1 MNAPEAT
8 PIRQSRTGKRPIE
21 LPKGVTVTLT
31 ADTVTVK
38 GPKGESKRP
47 LPGGCTI
54 LVEAGKVTV
63 SPALPGRD
71 GSRMQGLSRAL
82 IACMVK
88 GVSEGYARGLQLVGT
103 GYRAEVK
110 GAKLVL
116 NVGYSHQIHFD
127 IPAGLKID
135 IPADSKGTAINLS
148 CHDKEVIG
156 QAAAKIR
163 GYREPEPYG
172 GKGIRYL
179 GEKVREKAGK
189 SSGKGGK

>member
-21 LPKGVTVTLT
+21 IPKGVTVTL
-31 ADTVTVK
+31 AANSVTVK

-47 LPGGCTI
+47 LPGGCK
-54 LVEAGKVTV
+54 VVVDGGKVTV
-63 SPALPGRD
+63 SPDLPGRD
-71 GSRMQGLSRAL
+71 GSRMQGLARSL
-82 IACMVK
+82 IAGMVK
-88 GVSEGYARGLQLVGT
+88 GCSEGYTKGLQLVGT

>member
-1 MNAPEAT
+1 MNAPEVT
-8 PIRQSRTGKRPIE
+8 PIRQSRTGKRPID
-21 LPKGVTVTLT
+21 LPKGVAVTLT
-31 ADTVTVK
+31 ATTVAVK
-38 GPKGESKRP
+38 GPRGESSRP
-47 LPGGCTI
+47 LPGGAKVVLEGTQ
-54 LVEAGKVTV
+54 VTV
-63 SPALPGRD
+63 TPVLPGRD
-71 GSRMQGLSRAL
+71 GSRMPGLTRAL

-88 GVSEGYARGLQLVGT
+88 GVSEGYTRGLQLVGT

-116 NVGYSHQIHFD
+116 SVGYSHPIHFD
-127 IPAGLKID
+127 IPVGLKID

-172 GKGIRYL
+172 GKGVRYL

-189 SSGKGGK
+189 SSGKGK

>member
-21 LPKGVTVTLT
+21 IPKGVTVTL
-31 ADTVTVK
+31 AANSVTVK

-47 LPGGCTI
+47 LPSGCK
-54 LVEAGKVTV
+54 VVVDGGKVTV
-63 SPALPGRD
+63 SPDLPGRD
-71 GSRMQGLSRAL
+71 GSRMQGLARSL
-82 IACMVK
+82 IAAMVK
-88 GVSEGYARGLQLVGT
+88 GCAEGYTKGLQLVGT

>member
-1 MNAPEAT
+1 MSTPEAT
-8 PIRQSRTGKRPIE
+8 PLRQSRTGKRAIAI
-21 LPKGVTVTLT
+21 PKGVSVTL
-31 ADTVTVK
+31 AGGSVTVK

-47 LPGGCTI
+47 IPGGCK
-54 LVEAGKVTV
+54 VAADGAQVTV
-63 SPALPGRD
+63 SPELPGRD
-71 GSRMQGLSRAL
+71 GARMQGLARSL
-82 IACMVK
+82 IAGMVK
-88 GVSEGYARGLQLVGT
+88 GVSEGYTKGLQLVGT

-110 GAKLVL
+110 GAKLIL
-116 NVGYSHQIHFD
+116 NVGYSHQIHFE

-172 GKGIRYL
+172 GKGIRYI